1 MKKFVSIWSIIAVL
15 STAVAIDFYI
25 AIHENAN
32 LTIEQI
38 GVCCFF
44 IVFFV
49 IFALVSVG
57 AHIENIIYKNK

>member
-1 MKKFVSIWSIIAVL
+1 MKKFISIWSILAVL
-15 STAVAIDFYI
+15 SAAVAIDFYI

-32 LTIEQI
+32 PTIEQI

-49 IFALVSVG
+49 IFALVCVG
-57 AHIENIIYKNK
+57 AHIENIIYKK

>member
-1 MKKFVSIWSIIAVL
+1 MKKFISVWSVL
-15 STAVAIDFYI
+15 SVLSAVVAIDFYI

-32 LTIEQI
+32 PTGEQI

-57 AHIENIIYKNK
+57 AHIEDIIYKK